1 MWLCEYN
8 KMEEIPHHPLITVT
22 PESVKKVRQMC
33 EIDDVQ
39 KIKDCLDIIEEWISK
54 QDHLVE
60 ASKYITRNLLERVF
74 LIAKGSTEGTKRRIE
89 RLLTSRGMMP
99 ELCMNRTVEEFETQ
113 WDVVHYVPLPK
124 LHPVDQ
130 SRVMVTQFLTEKLD
144 PFSILSYFR
153 YCFLIGEYRIN
164 YDYTPS
170 ERFVIDLTNIHFGLL
185 GKLNP
190 ITIKKS
196 EVLCTE
202 GIGTKI
208 KGIHILNAP
217 PFIDKLV
224 FILKQ
229 ALREKVAN
237 RVHVHNSYEDLQKHI
252 PREILPKDYGGDD
265 QSVAKL
271 SERWK
276 ETLRTPEARQLIKD
290 AEKLVSDESKRQ
302 TSKFNEEY
310 MGMPG
315 SFRKLTVD

>member
-1 MWLCEYN
+1 
-8 KMEEIPHHPLITVT
+8 MEEIECHPLLQIT
-22 PESVKKVRQMC
+22 PETVKKVRQLC
-33 EIDDVQ
+33 DIDDV
-39 KIKDCLDIIEEWISK
+39 KRINESLDIVEEWIKK
-54 QDHLVE
+54 QDHLAE
-60 ASKYITRNLLERVF
+60 GGSYLCRSLLERVY
-74 LIAKGSTEGTKRRIE
+74 LLSKGSVEETKRRVE

-99 ELCMNRTVEEFETQ
+99 ELVMNRTVEEFEAQ
-113 WDVVHYVPLPK
+113 WEVVNYVPLPK

-144 PFSILSYFR
+144 PFSILTYFR

-164 YDYTPS
+164 YDYTTS
-170 ERFVIDLTNIHFGLL
+170 ERFVIDLTNIHLGLL
-185 GKLNP
+185 SKLNP
-190 ITIKKS
+190 IVIKKA

-224 FILKQ
+224 FLLKQ

-237 RVHVHNSYEDLQKHI
+237 RVHVHNSYEDLHKHI
-252 PREILPKDYGGDD
+252 PRDMLPKDYGGDE
-265 QSVAKL
+265 QSVSKL
-271 SERWK
+271 CDQWK
-276 ETLRTPEARQLIKD
+276 EQLKTEEAKKKIKSL
-290 AEKLVSDESKRQ
+290 EKMVSDESKRQ

>member
-1 MWLCEYN
+1 
-8 KMEEIPHHPLITVT
+8 
-22 PESVKKVRQMC
+22 MC

-39 KIKDCLDIIEEWISK
+39 KIKDCLDIVEEWISK

-60 ASKYITRNLLERVF
+60 ASKYISEFRKILYLPDGA
-74 LIAKGSTEGTKRRIE
+74 LISF
-89 RLLTSRGMMP
+89 SP
-99 ELCMNRTVEEFETQ
+99 YY
-113 WDVVHYVPLPK
+113 WHYVPLPK

-130 SRVMVTQFLTEKLD
+130 SRVMVTQFLTDKLD

-185 GKLNP
+185 SKLNP
-190 ITIKKS
+190 IVIKKS

-217 PFIDKLV
+217 PFIDKLI

-237 RVHVHNSYEDLQKHI
+237 RVHVHSSYEDLQKHI

-271 SERWK
+271 SGE
-276 ETLRTPEARQLIKD
+276 
-290 AEKLVSDESKRQ
+290 
-302 TSKFNEEY
+302 
-310 MGMPG
+310 
-315 SFRKLTVD
+315 

>member
-1 MWLCEYN
+1 
-8 KMEEIPHHPLITVT
+8 MEEIESHPLLQIT
-22 PESVKKVRQMC
+22 PETVKKVRQLC
-33 EIDDVQ
+33 DIDDV
-39 KIKDCLDIIEEWISK
+39 KRINESLDIVEEWIKK

-60 ASKYITRNLLERVF
+60 GGKYLCRSLLERVY
-74 LIAKGSTEGTKRRIE
+74 LLSKGSVEETKRRVE

-99 ELCMNRTVEEFETQ
+99 ELVMNRTVEEFEAQ
-113 WDVVHYVPLPK
+113 WEVVNYVPLPK

-130 SRVMVTQFLTEKLD
+130 SRVMVTQFLTDKLD
-144 PFSILSYFR
+144 PFSILTYFR

-164 YDYTPS
+164 YDYTTS
-170 ERFVIDLTNIHFGLL
+170 ERFVIDLTNIHLGLL
-185 GKLNP
+185 SKLNP
-190 ITIKKS
+190 IVIKKA

-224 FILKQ
+224 FLLKQ

-237 RVHVHNSYEDLQKHI
+237 RVHVHNTYEDLHKHI
-252 PREILPKDYGGDD
+252 PRDMLPKDYGGDE
-265 QSVAKL
+265 QSVSKL
-271 SERWK
+271 CDQWK
-276 ETLRTPEARQLIKD
+276 EQLRTEEAKKKIKSL
-290 AEKLVSDESKRQ
+290 EKMVSDESKRQ

-310 MGMPG
+310 LGMPG